1 MLAVGA
7 ELRRNTAT
15 AALVETLWLAD
26 DPARILQPKTQG
38 GGDDDR
44 RSNAMHRHTTRRASQ
59 SSRSAI
65 EHYLPSGADRLDRR
79 SPF

>member
-15 AALVETLWLAD
+15 LALVETLWLAD
-26 DPARILQPKTQG
+26 DPVRILRPKAQG

-44 RSNAMHRHTTRRASQ
+44 TIECHAQAYDAPGFPNPHARR
-59 SSRSAI
+59 
-65 EHYLPSGADRLDRR
+65 
-79 SPF
+79 